1 MRYHMLDPDFSRM
14 LGLKHEIEMRPGRK
28 KVPLYELTI

>member
-1 MRYHMLDPDFSRM
+1 MLDAEFLRM

-28 KVPLYELTI
+28 KVPLHELTI